1 MQTYLFWFRFSLWN
15 NLVLYQLSLN
25 IKWIIYNLRLPA
37 KDKLWRLTLKKIYL
51 RKINRKEPDMS
62 GIKRQWIKTLI
73 RNMVLH
79 CHLKY
84 ENCLGINDN
93 LECKLGRHPS
103 RHLLP
108 HIKFILLLLLYEM
121 TPFSIRLTLQLSQ
134 IKSLLGIGQF

>member
-62 GIKRQWIKTLI
+62 GIKRQWMKTLI
-73 RNMVLH
+73 R

-93 LECKLGRHPS
+93 LECKLGRHLS

-121 TPFSIRLTLQLSQ
+121 TPISICLTFQLSQ